1 MGEENPVGSFTDMIM
16 MVIAMGFMFAYGRE
30 DVRMGIGTGMN
41 LIFGPL
47 NALPLHIIIL
57 LMALITGLFSTAIR
71 KYMVNWEEVRANQN
85 LSRDLQARMRALN
98 KEFREAQTEENKHKV
113 KKLEQKRAELMK
125 EQAEMMRGQSGAM
138 MQQFRPMFYTM
149 PVILG
154 IFGWMRYL
162 VYLAPEGVRQANEI
176 IVLPLVGSGTFG
188 SSATNVLGFI
198 PFWMFW
204 YIICSFLTGQVV
216 NKVLN
221 VGMT

>member
-1 MGEENPVGSFTDMIM
+1 MGEEKPAGSLADMIA
-16 MVIAMGFMFAYGRE
+16 MVVAMGFMFAYGRE

-41 LIFGPL
+41 MIFSPL
-47 NALPLHIIIL
+47 NALPLHVIIL
-57 LMALITGLFSTAIR
+57 LMALLTGFFSTAIR

-85 LSRDLQARMRALN
+85 VSKDLQARMRALN
-98 KEFREAQTEENKHKV
+98 KEFKEAQTDENKHKV

-162 VYLAPEGVRQANEI
+162 VYLAPEGMRHANEI
-176 IVLPLVGSGTFG
+176 MILPIIGSGTFG
-188 SSATNVLGFI
+188 SSASDVFGFI

-204 YIICSFLTGQVV
+204 YMLCSFLTGQIV

-221 VGMT
+221 VGMS